1 MLETL
6 IRLFKYDAW
15 ANQEVLR
22 SLRAMASPPARAV
35 KLLAHILSA
44 QWLWLE
50 RMKGV
55 PQSLPVWPEWTL
67 EEMEAQLPRLKR
79 EWKVFLGEKKP
90 PDLALR
96 FQYTNSKGEHFS
108 STIGDTAM
116 HVAMHGAYHRGQIAL
131 LVRDAGAEPAY
142 TDYIHAVRTEK
153 V

>member
-1 MLETL
+1 VLETL

-15 ANQEVLR
+15 ANEEILR
-22 SLRAMASPPARAV
+22 SLRAMTSPPGRAV
-35 KLLAHILSA
+35 KLLAHIVSA

-50 RMKGV
+50 RMKGER
-55 PQSLPVWPEWTL
+55 QSLPVWPEWTL
-67 EEMEAQLPRLKR
+67 DEIAAQLPRLKR

-116 HVAMHGAYHRGQIAL
+116 HVAMHGSYHRGQIAM
-131 LVRDAGAEPAY
+131 LVRDAAGEPAY
-142 TDYIHAVRTEK
+142 TD
-153 V
+153 